1 MLFQFTRPRG
11 ARPPVALCLRTRH
24 RFNSRAHEGR
34 DAIRLNAAGLRV
46 VSIHAPTRGATK
58 MKISYIKLA
67 IVSIHAPTRGATA
80 GGLLLHPRANR
91 FNSRAHEGR
100 DGDRDRLGQGGL
112 CFNSRAH
119 EGRDT
124 YHQKL
129 TGEIAVSIHAP
140 TRGATPSAGSAPS
153 IAYVS
158 IHAPTRGA
166 TCRGCT
172 HSPPCPFQFTRPRGA
187 RRAPHP
193 SAAEID
199 WFQFTRPRGARPL
212 IFYHILS
219 LDRKGDFRE
228 PWPFSGLFS
237 LIVNDQVF
245 CARRERPILLPRTS

>member
-140 TRGATPSAGSAPS
+140 TRGATGGRRRVVVEPL
-153 IAYVS
+153 VS

-166 TCRGCT
+166 TALHQNRNRLQAVSIHAPT
-172 HSPPCPFQFTRPRGA
+172 RGA
-187 RRAPHP
+187 TA
-193 SAAEID
+193 
-199 WFQFTRPRGARPL
+199 
-212 IFYHILS
+212 YILS
-219 LDRKGDFRE
+219 Y
-228 PWPFSGLFS
+228 P
-237 LIVNDQVF
+237 IVGPQGGF
-245 CARRERPILLPRTS
+245 PRTLAVFWIVFSYCQ